1 MYKLLRKAIATV
13 RNIDRKTSV
22 LSFCNHN
29 VHFNSEDVYLSY
41 HSVYSLHHAFLF
53 AGLIYA
59 ITALGVAAGY
69 MGGGLFLNL
78 WVDIDK
84 ADVDLDKYAHSNEVI
99 ELGTY

>member
-1 MYKLLRKAIATV
+1 MITFIPTMFSWGTCTIQFKPLGILIA
-13 RNIDRKTSV
+13 SC
-22 LSFCNHN
+22 F
-29 VHFNSEDVYLSY
+29 
-41 HSVYSLHHAFLF
+41 FLF

-84 ADVDLDKYAHSNEVI
+84 ADVDLDKYA
-99 ELGTY
+99 

>member
-1 MYKLLRKAIATV
+1 ML
-13 RNIDRKTSV
+13 
-22 LSFCNHN
+22 
-29 VHFNSEDVYLSY
+29 
-41 HSVYSLHHAFLF
+41 FLF

-84 ADVDLDKYAHSNEVI
+84 ADVDLDKYAYSNEVI
-99 ELGTY
+99 E